1 MENQNN
7 FQTELTISESE
18 MSQLADRAL
27 ILLSF
32 KDTDTQNL
40 RFILNL
46 LGIRTLNEKKAILKE
61 KSSIFFGN
69 NKKKK
74 ILAENISLLDK
85 KWEKELITESVLE
98 IIKSSYGKEKEE
110 NIDKLFILHSPVLPL
125 NNLKI
130 KMNIQLYNKEF
141 DNSSG
146 KKIRKILFCLLLI
159 AT

>member
-7 FQTELTISESE
+7 FQPELTISESE

-61 KSSIFFGN
+61 IFRLIRKGIVYIPAGLPQLIDQSSQF
-69 NKKKK
+69 
-74 ILAENISLLDK
+74 
-85 KWEKELITESVLE
+85 
-98 IIKSSYGKEKEE
+98 
-110 NIDKLFILHSPVLPL
+110 NIDAFQDLDNINICLLCPYDKL
-125 NNLKI
+125 
-130 KMNIQLYNKEF
+130 IQEIQKEIA
-141 DNSSG
+141 
-146 KKIRKILFCLLLI
+146 KIRQ
-159 AT
+159 